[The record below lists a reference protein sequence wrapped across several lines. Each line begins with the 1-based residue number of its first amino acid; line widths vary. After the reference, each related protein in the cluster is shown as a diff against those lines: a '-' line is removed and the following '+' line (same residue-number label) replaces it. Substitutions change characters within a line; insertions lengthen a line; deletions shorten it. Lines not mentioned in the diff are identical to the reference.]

1 MGGAGVAAP
10 LAEPEVELM
19 TDDRIAALRKAVEAS
34 PDDDLLRLILAES
47 LVNAEEIEAALDQYV
62 VLLDQQGLPDDQLVT
77 VGELA
82 AANDRLALLRSCL
95 EAARQAGVV
104 EGTGRLQQLVDE
116 MIARRSG
123 VKVKV
128 GPETGEPAIDDVGKE
143 STTFDQV
150 GGMDEIKRVIHRM
163 VILPLSRPELYQ
175 KYGRKS
181 GGGVMLY
188 GPPGCGKTLLAR
200 ATAGECG
207 LPFVNVRIED
217 VMDPYL
223 GVSERNLH
231 AAFERARANAPC
243 VLFLDELDAL
253 AFARHKHGGS
263 ESRRLVDVLLQ
274 ELDAIGSENDGL
286 LVLAAT
292 NAPWDVDE
300 AMLRPGRF
308 DRVIFVPPPDE
319 PARADI
325 LSVLLKAVP
334 SADLDLKALAGQTP
348 MFSGADLRALV
359 ERSVDRVIDEALST
373 GGEPPVSMTHLTEA
387 LSQVKPSTLDWLHRV
402 QAYVEFANHAE
413 RYDDVAKYL
422 RTRDV
427 RRRLHK

>member
-1 MGGAGVAAP
+1 
-10 LAEPEVELM
+10 
-19 TDDRIAALRKAVEAS
+19 
-34 PDDDLLRLILAES
+34 
-47 LVNAEEIEAALDQYV
+47 
-62 VLLDQQGLPDDQLVT
+62 
-77 VGELA
+77 
-82 AANDRLALLRSCL
+82 
-95 EAARQAGVV
+95 
-104 EGTGRLQQLVDE
+104 
-116 MIARRSG
+116 
-123 VKVKV
+123 
-128 GPETGEPAIDDVGKE
+128 
-143 STTFDQV
+143 
-150 GGMDEIKRVIHRM
+150 M

-263 ESRRLVDVLLQ
+263 EARRLVDVLLQ

-325 LSVLLKAVP
+325 LSVLVKDVP
-334 SADLDLKALAGQTP
+334 ADGLDLKALAGQTP
-348 MFSGADLRALV
+348 MFSGADLTDAL
-359 ERSVDRVIDEALST
+359 AT
-373 GGEPPVSMTHLTEA
+373 
-387 LSQVKPSTLDWLHRV
+387 VKPSTLDWLHRV
-402 QAYVEFANHAE
+402 RSYIEFANQSE
-413 RYDDVAKYL
+413 RYDDVAAYL
-422 RTRDV
+422 KSRDV
-427 RRRLHK
+427 RRRLSRDTKG

>member
-1 MGGAGVAAP
+1 MSN
-10 LAEPEVELM
+10 
-19 TDDRIAALRKAVEAS
+19 DRITALRKAVEAS
-34 PDDDLLRLILAES
+34 PDDVMLRLLLAES
-47 LVNAEEIEAALDQYV
+47 LATAGENEEALDQYV
-62 VLLDQQGLPDDQLVT
+62 VLLDQQGLPDDQFVP

-82 AANDRLALLRSCL
+82 AANGRLALLRNLL
-95 EAARQAGVV
+95 EAARQQGVV
-104 EGTGRLQQLVDE
+104 EGTGRLQQLVDG
-116 MIARRSG
+116 MIAERSG
-123 VKVKV
+123 VRIKV
-128 GPETGEPAIDDVGKE
+128 GPEEDQDPLSTDAVKE
-143 STTFDQV
+143 TTTFDQV

-163 VILPLSRPELYQ
+163 VILPLSRPELYE

-207 LPFVNVRIED
+207 LPFINVRIED

-231 AAFERARANAPC
+231 AAFERARANGPC

-263 ESRRLVDVLLQ
+263 EARRLVDVLLQ

-325 LSVLLKAVP
+325 LTVLTKDVP
-334 SADLDLKALAGQTP
+334 ADGLDLKALAAQTP
-348 MFSGADLRALV
+348 MFSGADLHALI
-359 ERSVDRVIDEALST
+359 ERGVDKVIDEALTS
-373 GGEPPVSMTHLTEA
+373 GGEPPLDMRHLTEA
-387 LSQVKPSTLDWLHRV
+387 LAAVKPSTLDWLHRV
-402 QAYVEFANHAE
+402 RSYIEFANQSE
-413 RYDDVAKYL
+413 RYDDVAAYL
-422 RTRDV
+422 KSRDV
-427 RRRLHK
+427 RRRLNKP

>member
-1 MGGAGVAAP
+1 MG
-10 LAEPEVELM
+10 LM
-19 TDDRIAALRKAVEAS
+19 SNNRIEALRKAVDAN
-34 PDDDLLRLILAES
+34 PDDLLLRLVLAES
-47 LVNAEEIEAALDQYV
+47 LTAAGETEEALDQYV
-62 VLLDQQGLPDDQLVT
+62 VLLDQQGLPDDQIVP

-82 AANDRLALLRSCL
+82 AANGRLALLRSLL
-95 EAARQAGVV
+95 EAARLRGVV
-104 EGTGRLQQLVDE
+104 EGTGRLQQLVDD
-116 MIARRSG
+116 MIAERSG
-123 VKVKV
+123 VRIKV
-128 GPETGEPAIDDVGKE
+128 GPENESEYDVADAVKE
-143 STTFDQV
+143 TTTFDQV

-163 VILPLSRPELYQ
+163 VILPQSRPELYE

-231 AAFERARANAPC
+231 AAFDRARANGPC

-263 ESRRLVDVLLQ
+263 EARRLVDVLLQ

-325 LSVLLKAVP
+325 LTVLTRDVP
-334 SADLDLKALAGQTP
+334 ADGLDLKALAAQTA
-348 MFSGADLRALV
+348 MFSGADLRALI
-359 ERSVDRVIDEALST
+359 ERGVDKVIDEALAG
-373 GGEPPVSMTHLTEA
+373 GGEPPLAMRHLTDA
-387 LSQVKPSTLDWLHRV
+387 LAAVKPSTLDWLHRV
-402 QAYVEFANHAE
+402 RSYIEFANQSE
-413 RYDDVAKYL
+413 RYDDVAAYL
-422 RTRDV
+422 KSRDV
-427 RRRLHK
+427 RRRLNKP

>member
-1 MGGAGVAAP
+1 
-10 LAEPEVELM
+10 M
-19 TDDRIAALRKAVEAS
+19 TNDRISALRKAVEAS
-34 PDDDLLRLILAES
+34 PDDVLLRLVLAET
-47 LVNAEEIEAALDQYV
+47 LVSAAETEAALDQYV
-62 VLLDQQGLPDDQLVT
+62 VLLDQRGLPDDQLVV

-82 AANDRLALLRSCL
+82 AANGRLALVRSCL

-116 MIARRSG
+116 MITARSG
-123 VKVKV
+123 VKVKI
-128 GPETGEPAIDDVGKE
+128 GPEDEAGFDSDAPKE
-143 STTFDQV
+143 TTTFDQV
-150 GGMDEIKRVIHRM
+150 GGMEEIKRVIHRM

-175 KYGRKS
+175 RYGRKS
-181 GGGVMLY
+181 GGGVLLY

-274 ELDAIGSENDGL
+274 ELDAIGSENEGL

-319 PARADI
+319 AARADI
-325 LSVLLKAVP
+325 LSVVLKEIP
-334 SADLDLKALAGQTP
+334 SAGLDLKSLAAQTA

-359 ERSVDRVIDEALST
+359 ERGVDKVIDEALAT
-373 GGEPPVSMTHLTEA
+373 GGEPPLSMQHLSGA
-387 LSQVKPSTLDWLHRV
+387 LTALRPSTLDWLHRV
-402 QAYVEFANHAE
+402 RSYIEFANQSE
-413 RYDDVAKYL
+413 RYDDVASYL
-422 RTRDV
+422 QSKEI
-427 RRRLHK
+427 RRRLS

>member
-1 MGGAGVAAP
+1 MN
-10 LAEPEVELM
+10 
-19 TDDRIAALRKAVEAS
+19 DRIVALRKAVDAN
-34 PDDDLLRLILAES
+34 PDDVLLRLVLAES
-47 LVNAEEIEAALDQYV
+47 LVAASETEEALDQYV
-62 VLLDQQGLPDDQLVT
+62 VLLDQQGLPDDQFVP

-82 AANDRLALLRSCL
+82 AANGRLALLRNLL
-95 EAARQAGVV
+95 EAARQRGVV
-104 EGTGRLQQLVDE
+104 EGTGRLQQLVDG
-116 MIARRSG
+116 MIAERSG
-123 VKVKV
+123 VRIKV
-128 GPETGEPAIDDVGKE
+128 GPEAETPYDPYDMETAKE
-143 STTFDQV
+143 TTTFDQV
-150 GGMDEIKRVIHRM
+150 GGMEEIKRVIHRM
-163 VILPLSRPELYQ
+163 VILPQSRPELYE
-175 KYGRKS
+175 KYGRKP

-231 AAFERARANAPC
+231 AAFEQARAGGPC

-263 ESRRLVDVLLQ
+263 EARRLVDVLLQ

-325 LSVLLKAVP
+325 LTVVTKDVP
-334 SADLDLKALAGQTP
+334 TDGLDLKALAGQTP
-348 MFSGADLRALV
+348 MFSGADLRALI
-359 ERSVDRVIDEALST
+359 ERGVDKVIDEALST
-373 GGEPPVSMTHLTEA
+373 GGEPPLGMQHLTEA
-387 LSQVKPSTLDWLHRV
+387 LAAVKPSTLDWLHRV
-402 QAYVEFANHAE
+402 RSYIEFANQSE
-413 RYDDVAKYL
+413 RYDDVAAYL
-422 RTRDV
+422 KSRDV
-427 RRRLHK
+427 RRRLARDSKS

>member
-1 MGGAGVAAP
+1 MGIGI
-10 LAEPEVELM
+10 M
-19 TDDRIAALRKAVEAS
+19 SNDRIEALRKAVDAA
-34 PDDDLLRLILAES
+34 PDDVLLRLVLAES
-47 LVNAEEIEAALDQYV
+47 LATAGEIEEALDQYV
-62 VLLDQQGLPDDQLVT
+62 VLLDQHGLPDDQFVP

-82 AANDRLALLRSCL
+82 AANGRLALLRNLL
-95 EAARQAGVV
+95 EAARQRGVV
-104 EGTGRLQQLVDE
+104 EGTGRLQQLVDG
-116 MIARRSG
+116 MIAERSG
-123 VKVKV
+123 VRIKV
-128 GPETGEPAIDDVGKE
+128 GPEDEQDPLIPDTPKE
-143 STTFDQV
+143 TTTFDQV
-150 GGMDEIKRVIHRM
+150 GGMEEIKRVIHRM
-163 VILPLSRPELYQ
+163 VILPLSRPELYE

-207 LPFVNVRIED
+207 LPFINVRIED

-263 ESRRLVDVLLQ
+263 EARRLVDVLLQ
-274 ELDAIGSENDGL
+274 ELDAIGSENEGL

-325 LSVLLKAVP
+325 LSVVTKEVP
-334 SADLDLKALAGQTP
+334 ADGLDLKALAAQTA
-348 MFSGADLRALV
+348 MFSGADLRALI
-359 ERSVDRVIDEALST
+359 ERGVDKVIDEALST
-373 GGEPPVSMTHLTEA
+373 GGEPPLGMQHLTDA
-387 LSQVKPSTLDWLHRV
+387 LTAVKPSTLDWLHRV
-402 QAYVEFANHAE
+402 RSYIEFANQSE
-413 RYDDVAKYL
+413 RYDDVAAYL
-422 RTRDV
+422 KSRDV
-427 RRRLHK
+427 RRRLS

>member
-1 MGGAGVAAP
+1 MGGAAVAAP
-10 LAEPEVELM
+10 LDQPEVGRM
-19 TDDRIAALRKAVEAS
+19 TNDRISALRKAVEAN
-34 PDDDLLRLILAES
+34 PDDVLLRLVLAET
-47 LVNAEEIEAALDQYV
+47 LVAAGETEPALDQYV
-62 VLLDQQGLPDDQLVT
+62 VLLDQQGLPDDQLVA

-82 AANDRLALLRSCL
+82 AANGRLALLRSCL

-116 MIARRSG
+116 MISARSG

-128 GPETGEPAIDDVGKE
+128 GPVEGEAFVGDTPKET
-143 STTFDQV
+143 TTFDQV

-231 AAFERARANAPC
+231 AAFERARANSPC
-243 VLFLDELDAL
+243 VLFVDELDAL

-263 ESRRLVDVLLQ
+263 EARRLVDVLLQ

-325 LSVLLKAVP
+325 LSVLLKDVP
-334 SADLDLKALAGQTP
+334 AGGLDLKALANQTP

-359 ERSVDRVIDEALST
+359 ERGVDAVIDEALTT
-373 GGEPPVSMTHLTEA
+373 GGEPPLSMQHLERVLPA
-387 LSQVKPSTLDWLHRV
+387 VKPSTLDWLHRV
-402 QAYVEFANHAE
+402 RSYIEFANQTE
-413 RYDDVAKYL
+413 RYDDVAAYL
-422 RTRDV
+422 RSKDV
-427 RRRLHK
+427 RRRLS

>member
-1 MGGAGVAAP
+1 VT
-10 LAEPEVELM
+10 E
-19 TDDRIAALRKAVEAS
+19 DRIESLRRAVQAS
-34 PDDDLLRLILAES
+34 PDDDTLRLILAET
-47 LVNAEEIEAALDQYV
+47 LNADGQRGAALDEYV
-62 VLLDQQGLPDDQLVT
+62 VLLAHSAIPSESLVA

-82 AANDRLALLRSCL
+82 AADGRLALVRGCL

-116 MIARRSG
+116 MVSDRSG
-123 VKVKV
+123 VKVRI
-128 GPETGEPAIDDVGKE
+128 GPGEDVDTDAPPLPE
-143 STTFDQV
+143 ATTFDQV
-150 GGMDEIKRVIHRM
+150 GGMEDVKRVIHRM
-163 VILPLSRPELYQ
+163 VILPLSRPELYE
-175 KYGRKS
+175 KYGRRT
-181 GGGVMLY
+181 GGGVLLY

-207 LPFVNVRIED
+207 LPFINVRIED

-231 AAFERARANAPC
+231 TAFERARAFAPS

-274 ELDAIGSENDGL
+274 ELDAIGSDNDGV

-325 LSVLLKAVP
+325 ARVLLDGVP
-334 SADLDLKALAGQTP
+334 TDDVDVARLAAATP
-348 MFSGADLRALV
+348 MFSGADLRAVV
-359 ERSVDRVIDEALST
+359 ERSVDRVIDQALES
-373 GGEPPVSMTHLTEA
+373 GGEPPVSMAHLDSA
-387 LSQVKPSTLDWLHRV
+387 VRAVKPSTLDWLHRA

-413 RYDDVAKYL
+413 RYDDVAAYL
-422 RTRDV
+422 KGKDV
-427 RRRLHK
+427 RRRLGS

>member
-1 MGGAGVAAP
+1 MSN
-10 LAEPEVELM
+10 
-19 TDDRIAALRKAVEAS
+19 DRIEALRKAVDAA
-34 PDDDLLRLILAES
+34 PDDVLLRLVLAES
-47 LVNAEEIEAALDQYV
+47 LAADGEIEEALDQYV
-62 VLLDQQGLPDDQLVT
+62 VLLDQHGLPDDQFVP

-82 AANDRLALLRSCL
+82 AANGRLALLRNLL
-95 EAARQAGVV
+95 EAARQRGVV
-104 EGTGRLQQLVDE
+104 EGTGRLQQLVDG
-116 MIARRSG
+116 MIAERSG
-123 VKVKV
+123 VRIKV
-128 GPETGEPAIDDVGKE
+128 GPEDEQDPLIPDTPKE
-143 STTFDQV
+143 TTTFDQV
-150 GGMDEIKRVIHRM
+150 GGMEEIKRVIHRM
-163 VILPLSRPELYQ
+163 VILPLSRPELYE

-207 LPFVNVRIED
+207 LPFINVRIED

-263 ESRRLVDVLLQ
+263 EARRLVDVLLQ
-274 ELDAIGSENDGL
+274 ELDAIGSENEGL

-319 PARADI
+319 SARADI
-325 LSVLLKAVP
+325 LSVLTKEVP
-334 SADLDLKALAGQTP
+334 ADGLDLKALAAQTA
-348 MFSGADLRALV
+348 MFSGADLRALI
-359 ERSVDRVIDEALST
+359 ERGVDKVIDEALSS
-373 GGEPPVSMTHLTEA
+373 GGEPPLAMGHLADA
-387 LSQVKPSTLDWLHRV
+387 LTAVKPSTLDWLHRV
-402 QAYVEFANHAE
+402 RSYIEFANQSE
-413 RYDDVAKYL
+413 RYDDVAAYL
-422 RTRDV
+422 KSRDV
-427 RRRLHK
+427 RRRLS

>member
-1 MGGAGVAAP
+1 MSA
-10 LAEPEVELM
+10 
-19 TDDRIAALRKAVEAS
+19 DRIAALRKAVQAT
-34 PDDDLLRLILAES
+34 PDDDMLRLILAES
-47 LVNAEEIEAALDQYV
+47 LAAAGDTAGALDEYA
-62 VLLDQQGLPDDQLVT
+62 VLLDRGALPAEQLVA

-82 AANDRLALLRSCL
+82 ATAERLPLLRGCL

-116 MIARRSG
+116 IVTRRTG
-123 VKVKV
+123 VLVPAGGV
-128 GPETGEPAIDDVGKE
+128 DPGGPVQAEVLKE
-143 STTFDQV
+143 STTFDRV
-150 GGMDEIKRVIHRM
+150 GGMDDVKQLIHRL
-163 VILPLSRPELYQ
+163 VILPLSRPELYA
-175 KYGRKS
+175 KYGRRA
-181 GGGVMLY
+181 GGGVLLY

-231 AAFERARANAPC
+231 AAFERARASAPC

-263 ESRRLVDVLLQ
+263 DARRLVDVLLQ

-308 DRVIFVPPPDE
+308 DRVVFVPPPDE
-319 PARADI
+319 AARASIVD
-325 LSVLLKAVP
+325 VLLRDVPTAGVDPRAV
-334 SADLDLKALAGQTP
+334 AARTP
-348 MFSGADLRALV
+348 MFSGADLRAVV
-359 ERSVDRVIDEALST
+359 ERALDRVIDEALAT
-373 GGEPPVSMTHLTEA
+373 GQEPPLSAEHLSAAAELVRPT
-387 LSQVKPSTLDWLHRV
+387 TLDWLHRV
-402 QAYVEFANHAE
+402 RGYIEFANHSE
-413 RYDDVAKYL
+413 RYDDVAAYL
-422 RTRDV
+422 KTKDV
-427 RRRLHK
+427 RRRMAG

>member
-1 MGGAGVAAP
+1 MSN
-10 LAEPEVELM
+10 
-19 TDDRIAALRKAVEAS
+19 DRITALRKAVEAS
-34 PDDDLLRLILAES
+34 PDDVMLRLLLAES
-47 LVNAEEIEAALDQYV
+47 LATAGENEEALDQYV
-62 VLLDQQGLPDDQLVT
+62 VLLDQHGLPDDQFVP

-82 AANDRLALLRSCL
+82 AANGRLALLRNLL
-95 EAARQAGVV
+95 EAARQQGVV
-104 EGTGRLQQLVDE
+104 EGTGRLQQLVDG
-116 MIARRSG
+116 MISERSG
-123 VKVKV
+123 VRIKV
-128 GPETGEPAIDDVGKE
+128 GPEAEADPLGTDVMKE
-143 STTFDQV
+143 TTTFDQV

-163 VILPLSRPELYQ
+163 VILPLSRPELYE

-207 LPFVNVRIED
+207 LPFINVRIED

-231 AAFERARANAPC
+231 AAFERARANGPC

-263 ESRRLVDVLLQ
+263 EARRLVDVLLQ

-325 LSVLLKAVP
+325 LTVLTKDVP
-334 SADLDLKALAGQTP
+334 ADGLDLKGLAAQTP
-348 MFSGADLRALV
+348 MFSGADLRALI
-359 ERSVDRVIDEALST
+359 ERGVDKVIDEALTS
-373 GGEPPVSMTHLTEA
+373 GGEPPLDMRHLTEA
-387 LSQVKPSTLDWLHRV
+387 LAAVKPSTLDWLHRV
-402 QAYVEFANHAE
+402 RSYIEFANQSE
-413 RYDDVAKYL
+413 RYDDVAAYL
-422 RTRDV
+422 KSRDV
-427 RRRLHK
+427 RRRLKP

>member
-1 MGGAGVAAP
+1 MN
-10 LAEPEVELM
+10 E
-19 TDDRIAALRKAVEAS
+19 RIDALRKAVDAN
-34 PDDDLLRLILAES
+34 PDDVLLRLVLAES
-47 LVNAEEIEAALDQYV
+47 LVGAEHTEEALDQYV
-62 VLLDQQGLPDDQLVT
+62 VLLDKDGLPEDQLVP

-82 AANDRLALLRSCL
+82 AANGRLALLRSLL
-95 EAARQAGVV
+95 ETARQKGVV

-116 MIARRSG
+116 MISERSG
-123 VKVKV
+123 VKIKV
-128 GPETGEPAIDDVGKE
+128 GPETEETPFAADTLKE

-150 GGMDEIKRVIHRM
+150 GGMEEIKRVIHRM
-163 VILPLSRPELYQ
+163 VILPLSRPELYE

-181 GGGVMLY
+181 GGGVLLY

-207 LPFVNVRIED
+207 LPFINVRIED

-263 ESRRLVDVLLQ
+263 EARRLVDVLLQ

-325 LSVLLKAVP
+325 LSVLVKDVP
-334 SADLDLKALAGQTP
+334 ANGLDLKAIAGQTP
-348 MFSGADLRALV
+348 MFSGADLRALI
-359 ERSVDRVIDEALST
+359 ERGLDRVIDEALAG
-373 GGEPPVSMTHLTEA
+373 GGEPPLAMHHLA
-387 LSQVKPSTLDWLHRV
+387 DVLSTVKPSTLDWLHRV
-402 QAYVEFANHAE
+402 RSYIEFANQSE
-413 RYDDVAKYL
+413 RYDDVASYL
-422 RTRDV
+422 KSRDV
-427 RRRLHK
+427 RRRLNRDTKGTKG

>member
-1 MGGAGVAAP
+1 
-10 LAEPEVELM
+10 M
-19 TDDRIAALRKAVEAS
+19 TDDRISALRKAVEAN
-34 PDDDLLRLILAES
+34 PDDVLLRLVLAES
-47 LVNAEEIEAALDQYV
+47 LVASGETGPALDQYV
-62 VLLDQQGLPDDQLVT
+62 VLLDQRGLPDDQLVI

-82 AANDRLALLRSCL
+82 AANGRLALLRNCL
-95 EAARQAGVV
+95 EAARQAGIV

-116 MIARRSG
+116 MITARSG

-128 GPETGEPAIDDVGKE
+128 GPESDDELFVTDAPRE
-143 STTFDQV
+143 TTTFDQV
-150 GGMDEIKRVIHRM
+150 GGMEEIKRVIHRM
-163 VILPLSRPELYQ
+163 VILPLSRPELYE
-175 KYGRKS
+175 KYGRRS

-243 VLFLDELDAL
+243 VLFVDELDAL

-274 ELDAIGSENDGL
+274 ELDAIGSENEGL

-325 LSVLLKAVP
+325 LSVVLKGVP
-334 SADLDLKALAGQTP
+334 TTGLDLQELAKQTP

-359 ERSVDRVIDEALST
+359 ERSVDRVIDEALTT
-373 GGEPPVSMTHLTEA
+373 GAEPPLSAQHLTAA
-387 LSQVKPSTLDWLHRV
+387 LPTVKPSTLDWLHRV
-402 QAYVEFANHAE
+402 RSYIEFANQTE
-413 RYDDVAKYL
+413 RYDDVAAYL
-422 RTRDV
+422 RTKDV
-427 RRRLHK
+427 RRRLS

>member
-1 MGGAGVAAP
+1 
-10 LAEPEVELM
+10 M
-19 TDDRIAALRKAVEAS
+19 TNDRISALRKAVEAS
-34 PDDDLLRLILAES
+34 PDDVLLRLVLAES
-47 LVNAEEIEAALDQYV
+47 LVSAGETESALDQYV
-62 VLLDQQGLPDDQLVT
+62 VLLDQQGLPDDQLVV

-82 AANDRLALLRSCL
+82 AANGRLALVRSCL
-95 EAARQAGVV
+95 EAARQAGII

-116 MIARRSG
+116 MITARSG
-123 VKVKV
+123 VKVKI
-128 GPETGEPAIDDVGKE
+128 GPEDEATFESDTPKE
-143 STTFDQV
+143 TTTFDQV
-150 GGMDEIKRVIHRM
+150 GGMEEIKRVIHRM
-163 VILPLSRPELYQ
+163 VILPLSRPELYE

-207 LPFVNVRIED
+207 LPFINIRIED

-274 ELDAIGSENDGL
+274 ELDAIGSENEGL

-319 PARADI
+319 PARVDI
-325 LSVLLKAVP
+325 LSVLTKSVP
-334 SADLDLKALAGQTP
+334 SSGLDLKSLAAQTA
-348 MFSGADLRALV
+348 MFSGADLRALI
-359 ERSVDRVIDEALST
+359 ERGVDKVIDEALAT
-373 GGEPPVSMTHLTEA
+373 GGEPPLSMQHLTTA
-387 LSQVKPSTLDWLHRV
+387 LPTVKPSTLDWLHRV
-402 QAYVEFANHAE
+402 RSYVEFANQSE
-413 RYDDVAKYL
+413 RYDDVAEYL
-422 RTRDV
+422 RTKEI
-427 RRRLHK
+427 RRRLS

>member
-1 MGGAGVAAP
+1 
-10 LAEPEVELM
+10 M
-19 TDDRIAALRKAVEAS
+19 TDDRISALRKAVETN
-34 PDDDLLRLILAES
+34 PDDVLLRLVLAES
-47 LVNAEEIEAALDQYV
+47 LVTAGETEAALDQYV
-62 VLLDQQGLPDDQLVT
+62 VLLDQQGVPDDQLVT

-82 AANDRLALLRSCL
+82 AANGRLALLRSCL
-95 EAARQAGVV
+95 ETARQVGVV

-116 MIARRSG
+116 MISSRSG
-123 VKVKV
+123 VKVKL
-128 GPETGEPAIDDVGKE
+128 GPEAAEDLAGDVSKE
-143 STTFDQV
+143 LTTFDQV
-150 GGMDEIKRVIHRM
+150 GGMEEIKRVIHRM
-163 VILPLSRPELYQ
+163 VILPLSRPELYE
-175 KYGRKS
+175 KYGRRS

-274 ELDAIGSENDGL
+274 ELDAIGSDNDGL

-325 LSVLLKAVP
+325 LKVLLKDVP
-334 SADLDLKALAGQTP
+334 ADELDLSALAKEAP

-359 ERSVDRVIDEALST
+359 ERSVDRVIDEALAT
-373 GGEPPVSMTHLTEA
+373 GGEPPLSMRHLTEA
-387 LSQVKPSTLDWLHRV
+387 LATVKPSTLDWLHRV
-402 QAYVEFANHAE
+402 RSYIEFANQAE
-413 RYDDVAKYL
+413 RYDDVAAYL
-422 RTRDV
+422 RSKDV
-427 RRRLHK
+427 RRRLS

>member
-1 MGGAGVAAP
+1 MSN
-10 LAEPEVELM
+10 
-19 TDDRIAALRKAVEAS
+19 DRIAALRKAVDAN
-34 PDDDLLRLILAES
+34 PDDVLLRLVLAET
-47 LVNAEEIEAALDQYV
+47 LVADGETEEALDQYV
-62 VLLDQQGLPDDQLVT
+62 VLLDQQGLPDDQFVP

-82 AANDRLALLRSCL
+82 AANGRLALLRNLL
-95 EAARQAGVV
+95 EAARQQGVV
-104 EGTGRLQQLVDE
+104 EGTGRLQQLVDG
-116 MIARRSG
+116 MIAERSG
-123 VKVKV
+123 VRIKV
-128 GPETGEPAIDDVGKE
+128 GPEEEHDPLSADTVKE
-143 STTFDQV
+143 TTTFDQV
-150 GGMDEIKRVIHRM
+150 GGMEEIKRVIHRM
-163 VILPLSRPELYQ
+163 VILPQSRPELYE

-207 LPFVNVRIED
+207 LPFINVRIED

-231 AAFERARANAPC
+231 AAFERARANGPC

-263 ESRRLVDVLLQ
+263 EARRLVDVLLQ

-325 LSVLLKAVP
+325 LTVLTKDVP
-334 SADLDLKALAGQTP
+334 ADGLDLKALAGQTP
-348 MFSGADLRALV
+348 MFSGADLRALI
-359 ERSVDRVIDEALST
+359 ERGVDKVIDEALSS
-373 GGEPPVSMTHLTEA
+373 GGEPPLAMRHLSEA
-387 LSQVKPSTLDWLHRV
+387 LTTVKPSTLDWLHRV
-402 QAYVEFANHAE
+402 RSYIEFANQSE
-413 RYDDVAKYL
+413 RYDDVAAYL
-422 RTRDV
+422 KSRDV
-427 RRRLHK
+427 RRRLNRDGSS

>member
-1 MGGAGVAAP
+1 MRN
-10 LAEPEVELM
+10 
-19 TDDRIAALRKAVEAS
+19 DRIDALRKAVEAS
-34 PDDDLLRLILAES
+34 PDDVMLRLLLAES
-47 LVNAEEIEAALDQYV
+47 LVAAGENEEALDQYV
-62 VLLDQQGLPDDQLVT
+62 VLLDQHGLPDDQFVA

-82 AANDRLALLRSCL
+82 AANGRLALLRNLL
-95 EAARQAGVV
+95 EAARQQGVV
-104 EGTGRLQQLVDE
+104 EGTGRLQQLVDG
-116 MIARRSG
+116 MIAERSG
-123 VKVKV
+123 VRIKV
-128 GPETGEPAIDDVGKE
+128 GPEAEPDPLSTETTKE
-143 STTFDQV
+143 TTTFDQV
-150 GGMDEIKRVIHRM
+150 GGMEEIKRVIHRM
-163 VILPLSRPELYQ
+163 VILPLSRPELYE

-207 LPFVNVRIED
+207 LPFINVRIED

-231 AAFERARANAPC
+231 TAFERARANGPC

-263 ESRRLVDVLLQ
+263 EARRLVDVLLQ

-325 LSVLLKAVP
+325 LTVLTKDVP
-334 SADLDLKALAGQTP
+334 ADGLDLKGLAAQTP
-348 MFSGADLRALV
+348 MFSGADLRALI
-359 ERSVDRVIDEALST
+359 ERGVDKVIDEALST
-373 GGEPPVSMTHLTEA
+373 GGEPPLDMRHLTEA
-387 LSQVKPSTLDWLHRV
+387 LAAVKPSTLDWLHRV
-402 QAYVEFANHAE
+402 RSYIEFANQSE
-413 RYDDVAKYL
+413 RYDDVAAYL
-422 RTRDV
+422 KSRDV
-427 RRRLHK
+427 RRLKP

>member
-1 MGGAGVAAP
+1 MSN
-10 LAEPEVELM
+10 
-19 TDDRIAALRKAVEAS
+19 DRITALRKAVEAS
-34 PDDDLLRLILAES
+34 PDDVMLRLLLAEG
-47 LVNAEEIEAALDQYV
+47 LATAGENEEALDQYV
-62 VLLDQQGLPDDQLVT
+62 VLLDQQGLPDDQFVP

-82 AANDRLALLRSCL
+82 AANGRLALLRNLL
-95 EAARQAGVV
+95 EAARQQGVV
-104 EGTGRLQQLVDE
+104 EGTGRLQQLVDG
-116 MIARRSG
+116 MIAERSG
-123 VKVKV
+123 VRIKV
-128 GPETGEPAIDDVGKE
+128 GPEEDQDPLSADAVKE
-143 STTFDQV
+143 TTTFDQV

-163 VILPLSRPELYQ
+163 VILPLSRPELYE

-207 LPFVNVRIED
+207 LPFINVRIED

-231 AAFERARANAPC
+231 AAFERARANGPC

-263 ESRRLVDVLLQ
+263 EARRLVDVLLQ
-274 ELDAIGSENDGL
+274 ELDAIGSENEGL

-325 LSVLLKAVP
+325 LTVLTKDVP
-334 SADLDLKALAGQTP
+334 ADGLDLKALAAQTP
-348 MFSGADLRALV
+348 MFSGADLRALI
-359 ERSVDRVIDEALST
+359 ERGVDKVIDEALTS
-373 GGEPPVSMTHLTEA
+373 GGEPPLDMRHLTEA
-387 LSQVKPSTLDWLHRV
+387 LAAVKPSTLDWLHRV
-402 QAYVEFANHAE
+402 RSYIEFANQSE
-413 RYDDVAKYL
+413 RYDDVAAYL
-422 RTRDV
+422 KSRDV
-427 RRRLHK
+427 RRRLNKP

>member
-1 MGGAGVAAP
+1 MSN
-10 LAEPEVELM
+10 
-19 TDDRIAALRKAVEAS
+19 DRISALRKAVEAS
-34 PDDDLLRLILAES
+34 PDDLLLRLVLAES
-47 LVNAEEIEAALDQYV
+47 LVAAGETEPALDQYV
-62 VLLDQQGLPDDQLVT
+62 VLLDQHGLPDDQLVV

-82 AANDRLALLRSCL
+82 AANGRLALLRSCL

-104 EGTGRLQQLVDE
+104 EGTGRLQQLADE
-116 MIARRSG
+116 LIAERSG
-123 VKVKV
+123 VKIKV
-128 GPETGEPAIDDVGKE
+128 GPEDEAPFEFDTPKE

-231 AAFERARANAPC
+231 TAFERARANAPC

-274 ELDAIGSENDGL
+274 ELDAIGSENEGL

-325 LSVLLKAVP
+325 LSVLTKDVP
-334 SADLDLKALAGQTP
+334 ADGLDLKALAGQTA
-348 MFSGADLRALV
+348 MFSGADLRALI
-359 ERSVDRVIDEALST
+359 ERGVDKVIDEALST
-373 GGEPPVSMTHLTEA
+373 GGEPPLAMPHLTDA
-387 LSQVKPSTLDWLHRV
+387 LTAVKPSTLDWLHRV
-402 QAYVEFANHAE
+402 RSYIEFANQSE
-413 RYDDVAKYL
+413 RYDDVAAYL
-422 RTRDV
+422 KSRDV
-427 RRRLHK
+427 RRRLS

>member
-1 MGGAGVAAP
+1 MN
-10 LAEPEVELM
+10 E
-19 TDDRIAALRKAVEAS
+19 RIDALRKAVDAN
-34 PDDDLLRLILAES
+34 PDDVLLRLVLAES
-47 LVNAEEIEAALDQYV
+47 LVGAENTEEALDQYV
-62 VLLDQQGLPDDQLVT
+62 VLLDKDGLPEDQLVP

-82 AANDRLALLRSCL
+82 AANGRLALLRSLL
-95 EAARQAGVV
+95 ETARQKGVV

-116 MIARRSG
+116 MISERSG
-123 VKVKV
+123 VKIKV
-128 GPETGEPAIDDVGKE
+128 GPEAEETPFAADTAKE
-143 STTFDQV
+143 TTTFDQV
-150 GGMDEIKRVIHRM
+150 GGMEEIKRVIHRM
-163 VILPLSRPELYQ
+163 VILPLSRPELYE

-181 GGGVMLY
+181 GGGVLLY

-207 LPFVNVRIED
+207 LPFINVRIED

-263 ESRRLVDVLLQ
+263 EARRLVDVLLQ
-274 ELDAIGSENDGL
+274 EMDAIGSENDGL

-325 LSVLLKAVP
+325 LSVLVKDVP
-334 SADLDLKALAGQTP
+334 ADGLDLKAIAGQTP
-348 MFSGADLRALV
+348 MFSGADLRALID
-359 ERSVDRVIDEALST
+359 RGVDRVIDEALAG
-373 GGEPPVSMTHLTEA
+373 GGEPPLAMHHLADVLNTM
-387 LSQVKPSTLDWLHRV
+387 KPSTLDWLHRV
-402 QAYVEFANHAE
+402 RSYIEFANQSE
-413 RYDDVAKYL
+413 RYDDVASYL
-422 RTRDV
+422 KSRDV
-427 RRRLHK
+427 RRRLNRDSKS

>member
-1 MGGAGVAAP
+1 MSN
-10 LAEPEVELM
+10 
-19 TDDRIAALRKAVEAS
+19 DRIAALRKAVEAS
-34 PDDDLLRLILAES
+34 PDDVLLRLVLAES
-47 LVNAEEIEAALDQYV
+47 LVAAGDIESALDQYV
-62 VLLDQQGLPDDQLVT
+62 VLLDQQGLPDDQLVV

-82 AANDRLALLRSCL
+82 AANWRLALLRNL
-95 EAARQAGVV
+95 LKAARQKGVV
-104 EGTGRLQQLVDE
+104 EGTGRLQQLVDN
-116 MIARRSG
+116 MIAERSG
-123 VKVKV
+123 VKIKV
-128 GPETGEPAIDDVGKE
+128 GPETETPYDVETPKE
-143 STTFDQV
+143 TTTFDQV
-150 GGMDEIKRVIHRM
+150 GGMEDIKRVIHRM
-163 VILPLSRPELYQ
+163 VILPLSRPELYE

-231 AAFERARANAPC
+231 EAFERARANGPC
-243 VLFLDELDAL
+243 VLFLD
-253 AFARHKHGGS
+253 
-263 ESRRLVDVLLQ
+263 

-319 PARADI
+319 TARADI
-325 LSVLLKAVP
+325 LTVLTRDVP
-334 SADLDLKALAGQTP
+334 ADGLDLKALAAQTA
-348 MFSGADLRALV
+348 MFSGADLRALI
-359 ERSVDRVIDEALST
+359 ERGVDKVIDEALTS
-373 GGEPPVSMTHLTEA
+373 GGEPPLGMQHLAEA
-387 LSQVKPSTLDWLHRV
+387 LAAVKPSTLDWLHRV
-402 QAYVEFANHAE
+402 RSYVEFANQSE
-413 RYDDVAKYL
+413 RYDDVAAYL
-422 RTRDV
+422 KSRDV
-427 RRRLHK
+427 RRRLNKN

>member
-19 TDDRIAALRKAVEAS
+19 TDDRIDDLRKAVEAS

-62 VLLDQQGLPDDQLVT
+62 VLLDQQGLSDDQLVT

-128 GPETGEPAIDDVGKE
+128 GPETGEPVIDDVGKE

-150 GGMDEIKRVIHRM
+150 GGMEEIKRVIHRM

-231 AAFERARANAPC
+231 AAFERARASAPC

-334 SADLDLKALAGQTP
+334 SADLDLKALAGETP
-348 MFSGADLRALV
+348 MLSGADLRALV

>member
-1 MGGAGVAAP
+1 
-10 LAEPEVELM
+10 M
-19 TDDRIAALRKAVEAS
+19 TNDRISALRKAVEAN
-34 PDDDLLRLILAES
+34 PDDVLLRLVLAET
-47 LVNAEEIEAALDQYV
+47 LVAAGETEPALDQYV
-62 VLLDQQGLPDDQLVT
+62 VLLDQQGLPDDQLVA

-82 AANDRLALLRSCL
+82 AANGRLALLRSCL

-116 MIARRSG
+116 MISARSG

-128 GPETGEPAIDDVGKE
+128 GPVEGEAFVSDTPKET
-143 STTFDQV
+143 TTFDQV

-163 VILPLSRPELYQ
+163 VILPLSRPELYE

-231 AAFERARANAPC
+231 AAFERARANSPC
-243 VLFLDELDAL
+243 VLFVDELDAL

-263 ESRRLVDVLLQ
+263 EARRIVDVLLQ
-274 ELDAIGSENDGL
+274 ELDAIGSENDGI

-319 PARADI
+319 PAREDI
-325 LSVLLKAVP
+325 LSVLLKDVP
-334 SADLDLKALAGQTP
+334 AGGLDLKALANQTP

-359 ERSVDRVIDEALST
+359 ERGVDAVIDEALTT
-373 GGEPPVSMTHLTEA
+373 GGEPPLSMQHLEKA
-387 LSQVKPSTLDWLHRV
+387 LPTVKPSTLDWLHRV
-402 QAYVEFANHAE
+402 RSYIEFANQTE
-413 RYDDVAKYL
+413 RYDDVAAYL
-422 RTRDV
+422 RSKDV
-427 RRRLHK
+427 RRRLS

>member
-1 MGGAGVAAP
+1 
-10 LAEPEVELM
+10 M
-19 TDDRIAALRKAVEAS
+19 TGDRIEALRKAVESS
-34 PDDDLLRLILAES
+34 PDDVMLRLLLAES
-47 LVNAEEIEAALDQYV
+47 LATAGENEEALDQYV
-62 VLLDQQGLPDDQLVT
+62 VLLDHRGLPDDQFVP

-82 AANDRLALLRSCL
+82 AANGRLALLRNLL
-95 EAARQAGVV
+95 EAARQQGVV
-104 EGTGRLQQLVDE
+104 EGTGRLQQLVDG
-116 MIARRSG
+116 MIAERSG
-123 VKVKV
+123 VRIKV
-128 GPETGEPAIDDVGKE
+128 GPEAESDPLSTEAMKE
-143 STTFDQV
+143 TTTFDQV
-150 GGMDEIKRVIHRM
+150 GGMEEIKRVIHRM
-163 VILPLSRPELYQ
+163 VILPLSRPELYE

-231 AAFERARANAPC
+231 AAFERARANGPC

-263 ESRRLVDVLLQ
+263 EARRLVDVLLQ

-319 PARADI
+319 LARADI
-325 LSVLLKAVP
+325 LTVLTKDVP
-334 SADLDLKALAGQTP
+334 ADGLDLKALAGQTP
-348 MFSGADLRALV
+348 MFSGADLRALI
-359 ERSVDRVIDEALST
+359 ERGVDKVIDEALST
-373 GGEPPVSMTHLTEA
+373 GGEPPLDMRHLTEA
-387 LSQVKPSTLDWLHRV
+387 LAAVKPSTLDWLHRV
-402 QAYVEFANHAE
+402 RSYIEFANQSE
-413 RYDDVAKYL
+413 RYDDVAAYL
-422 RTRDV
+422 KSRDV
-427 RRRLHK
+427 RRRLNRESKG

>member
-10 LAEPEVELM
+10 LAQPEVELM

-82 AANDRLALLRSCL
+82 AANDRLALVRSCL

-128 GPETGEPAIDDVGKE
+128 GPEAGEPVAEDVGKE

-253 AFARHKHGGS
+253 AVARHKHGGS

>member
-1 MGGAGVAAP
+1 
-10 LAEPEVELM
+10 
-19 TDDRIAALRKAVEAS
+19 
-34 PDDDLLRLILAES
+34 
-47 LVNAEEIEAALDQYV
+47 
-62 VLLDQQGLPDDQLVT
+62 
-77 VGELA
+77 
-82 AANDRLALLRSCL
+82 
-95 EAARQAGVV
+95 
-104 EGTGRLQQLVDE
+104 
-116 MIARRSG
+116 
-123 VKVKV
+123 
-128 GPETGEPAIDDVGKE
+128 
-143 STTFDQV
+143 
-150 GGMDEIKRVIHRM
+150 
-163 VILPLSRPELYQ
+163 
-175 KYGRKS
+175 
-181 GGGVMLY
+181 
-188 GPPGCGKTLLAR
+188 
-200 ATAGECG
+200 
-207 LPFVNVRIED
+207 
-217 VMDPYL
+217 
-223 GVSERNLH
+223 
-231 AAFERARANAPC
+231 

-334 SADLDLKALAGQTP
+334 SADLDLKALADRTP

-373 GGEPPVSMTHLTEA
+373 GGEPPVSMTHLAES
-387 LSQVKPSTLDWLHRV
+387 LGQVTPSTLDWLHRV
-402 QAYVEFANHAE
+402 QAYVEFANHSE

-427 RRRLHK
+427 RRRLGR

>member
-1 MGGAGVAAP
+1 
-10 LAEPEVELM
+10 M
-19 TDDRIAALRKAVEAS
+19 TNDRISALRKAVEAS
-34 PDDDLLRLILAES
+34 PDDVLLRLILAES
-47 LVNAEEIEAALDQYV
+47 LVTAGETESALDEYV
-62 VLLDQQGLPDDQLVT
+62 VLLDKQGLPADQLVT

-82 AANDRLALLRSCL
+82 AANGRLALLRSCL
-95 EAARQAGVV
+95 EAARQAGIV

-116 MIARRSG
+116 MITERSG
-123 VKVKV
+123 VRVKV
-128 GPETGEPAIDDVGKE
+128 GPEDEPVFESDAAKE
-143 STTFDQV
+143 TTTFDQV

-163 VILPLSRPELYQ
+163 VILPLSRPELYE

-274 ELDAIGSENDGL
+274 EMDAIGSENEGL

-325 LSVLLKAVP
+325 LSVLLKDVP
-334 SADLDLKALAGQTP
+334 ATGVDLKALASQTP

-359 ERSVDRVIDEALST
+359 ERGVDRVIDEALNS
-373 GGEPPVSMTHLTEA
+373 GGEPPLSMQHLSEA
-387 LSQVKPSTLDWLHRV
+387 LPSVKPSTLDWLHRV
-402 QAYVEFANHAE
+402 RSYIEFANQSE
-413 RYDDVAKYL
+413 RYDDVAAYL
-422 RTRDV
+422 RNREI
-427 RRRLHK
+427 RRRLS

>member
-1 MGGAGVAAP
+1 
-10 LAEPEVELM
+10 M
-19 TDDRIAALRKAVEAS
+19 TNDRIEALRKAVEAS
-34 PDDDLLRLILAES
+34 PNDALLRLVLAET
-47 LVNAEEIEAALDQYV
+47 LVAAEQAEAALDQYV
-62 VLLDQQGLPDDQLVT
+62 VLLDQDGLPDDQLVV

-82 AANDRLALLRSCL
+82 AANGRLALVRSCL
-95 EAARQAGVV
+95 EAARQKGVV

-116 MIARRSG
+116 MIAERSG
-123 VKVKV
+123 VKIKV
-128 GPETGEPAIDDVGKE
+128 GPEAEAAFELDAPKE

-150 GGMDEIKRVIHRM
+150 GGMDEVKRVIHRM
-163 VILPLSRPELYQ
+163 VILPQSRPELYQ
-175 KYGRKS
+175 KYGRRA
-181 GGGVMLY
+181 GGGVLLY

-263 ESRRLVDVLLQ
+263 EARRLVDVLLQ
-274 ELDAIGSENDGL
+274 ELDAIGSDNEGL

-319 PARADI
+319 PARVDI
-325 LSVLLKAVP
+325 LSVLLREVP
-334 SADLDLKALAGQTP
+334 TDGLELKTLAAQTP

-359 ERSVDRVIDEALST
+359 ERGVDRVIDEALET
-373 GGEPPVSMTHLTEA
+373 GTEPPLTPRHLAEVLPT
-387 LSQVKPSTLDWLHRV
+387 VKPSTLDWLHRV
-402 QAYVEFANHAE
+402 RSYIEFANQSE
-413 RYDDVAKYL
+413 RYDDVAAYL
-422 RTRDV
+422 KTRDV
-427 RRRLHK
+427 RRRLS

>member
-1 MGGAGVAAP
+1 MN
-10 LAEPEVELM
+10 E
-19 TDDRIAALRKAVEAS
+19 RIDALRKAVEAN
-34 PDDDLLRLILAES
+34 PDDVLLRLVLAES
-47 LVNAEEIEAALDQYV
+47 LAGAEQTEEALDQYV
-62 VLLDQQGLPDDQLVT
+62 VLLDKDGLPEDQFVP

-82 AANDRLALLRSCL
+82 AANGRLALLRNLL
-95 EAARQAGVV
+95 EAARQKGVV
-104 EGTGRLQQLVDE
+104 EGTGRLQQLVDD
-116 MIARRSG
+116 MIAERSG
-123 VKVKV
+123 VKIKV
-128 GPETGEPAIDDVGKE
+128 GPESDETPFAADTLKE
-143 STTFDQV
+143 TTTFDQV
-150 GGMDEIKRVIHRM
+150 GGMEEIKRVIHRM
-163 VILPLSRPELYQ
+163 VILPLSRPELYE

-181 GGGVMLY
+181 GGGVLLY

-207 LPFVNVRIED
+207 LPFINVRIED

-263 ESRRLVDVLLQ
+263 EARRLVDVLLQ

-325 LSVLLKAVP
+325 LNVLVKDVP
-334 SADLDLKALAGQTP
+334 ADGLDLKAIAGQTP
-348 MFSGADLRALV
+348 MFSGADLRALI
-359 ERSVDRVIDEALST
+359 ERGVDRVIDEALAS
-373 GGEPPVSMTHLTEA
+373 GGEPPLAMHHLA
-387 LSQVKPSTLDWLHRV
+387 GVLSTVKPSTLDWLHRV
-402 QAYVEFANHAE
+402 RSYIEFANQSE
-413 RYDDVAKYL
+413 RYDDVASYL
-422 RTRDV
+422 KSRDV
-427 RRRLHK
+427 RRRLNRDTKG